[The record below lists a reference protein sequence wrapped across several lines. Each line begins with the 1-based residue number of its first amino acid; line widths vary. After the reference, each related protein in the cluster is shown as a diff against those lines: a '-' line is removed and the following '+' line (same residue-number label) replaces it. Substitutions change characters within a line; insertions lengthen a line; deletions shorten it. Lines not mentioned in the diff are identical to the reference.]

1 MNKTPAFVLLSL
13 MTVNAFGAD
22 TGIFS
27 YRLGRFDVYTLV
39 ENRGPGRDSI
49 LIGVNADAV
58 KRYLGASFRS
68 ETNTFL
74 IRTPDRNILVDTGFG
89 TTLFESMKTLG
100 VNPGEIDTVLLTH
113 LHGDH
118 IGGLQRDG
126 KPLFPNA
133 KVYLARQEREFWTRT
148 SVNRNA
154 VNALA
159 AYGDKV
165 ETFLPG
171 ELGSGTQELLPGI
184 TAIAAFGHTPGHTV
198 FQLESEGKRLLIW
211 GDLMHV
217 EGIQFPL
224 PDVSVTYD
232 TDPAAAAAIR
242 KKILAYAV
250 SNNIP
255 IAGMH
260 LLYPAIGS
268 VRAQDGAY
276 RLIPA
281 GQN

>member
-1 MNKTPAFVLLSL
+1 MNKTPALVLLGL

-22 TGIFS
+22 SNIFS

-49 LIGVNADAV
+49 LIGANADAV
-58 KRYLGASFRS
+58 KRYLGASFQS

-74 IRTPDRNILVDTGFG
+74 IRAPDRNILVDTGFG

-100 VNPGEIDTVLLTH
+100 ISPGEIDTVLLTH

-159 AYGDKV
+159 AYGGKV

-171 ELGSGTQELLPGI
+171 ELGSVIQELLPGI

-198 FQLESEGKRLLIW
+198 FQVESDGKRLLIW

-276 RLIPA
+276 RLVPA